1 LASNSNETKA
11 FSTLKKNERP
21 IGFFDSGI
29 GGLTVAAAFK
39 KMLANESIVYFG
51 DTAHLPYGDKS
62 PESIRHYAARITG
75 FLLEKKCKAIV
86 IACNTA
92 SAHAFKTVS
101 DVAGPDIPV
110 INVIDPVANY
120 VSRKFA
126 SGKIGV
132 IGTKGTIESRVYVKR
147 IEKLN
152 ERIKVMSC
160 ATPLLAPMIE
170 EGFFNKKISQAVID
184 SYLSKS
190 SLKGI
195 EGIILGCTHYP
206 LISKS
211 IERFYNGGVEVI
223 DGSRIVASECKKVL
237 ESKNLISPSTSK
249 DIDQFFVSD
258 FTESFEASTRFFFK
272 KTIHLKEAR
281 IW

>member
-1 LASNSNETKA
+1 M
-11 FSTLKKNERP
+11 KKNERP

-29 GGLTVAAAFK
+29 GGLTVAAAVK
-39 KMLANESIVYFG
+39 KMLPNESIIYFG

-62 PESIRHYAARITG
+62 PESIRHYAARITS
-75 FLLEKKCKAIV
+75 FLIEKKCKAIV

-101 DVAGPDIPV
+101 DVAGPNIPI
-110 INVIDPVANY
+110 INVIDPVAEY
-120 VSRKFA
+120 VADRFSD
-126 SGKIGV
+126 GKIGV

-147 IEKLN
+147 IEKIN
-152 ERIKVMSC
+152 SQIKVMSC

-170 EGFFNKKISQAVID
+170 EGFFNNKISQAVID
-184 SYLSKS
+184 SYLTKP

-195 EGIILGCTHYP
+195 KGIILGCTHYP

-211 IERFYNGGVEVI
+211 IEAFYKGSVEVI
-223 DGSRIVASECKKVL
+223 DGSKIVASECKKVL
-237 ESKNLISPSTSK
+237 ESMNLLSGSTTVSP
-249 DIDQFFVSD
+249 DQFFVSD

-272 KTIHLKEAR
+272 KKIHLKESR
-281 IW
+281 IWEV

>member
-1 LASNSNETKA
+1 
-11 FSTLKKNERP
+11 LKKNERP

-39 KMLANESIVYFG
+39 KMLPNESIVYFG

-92 SAHAFKTVS
+92 SAHAYKTVS
-101 DVAGPDIPV
+101 DVAGPEIPV
-110 INVIDPVANY
+110 INVIDPVAQFVAN
-120 VSRKFA
+120 RFG

-152 ERIKVMSC
+152 KEIKVLSC

-170 EGFFNKKISQAVID
+170 EGFFNNKISQAVID
-184 SYLSKS
+184 SYLSKP

-211 IERFYNGGVEVI
+211 IEAFYSGTVDVI
-223 DGSRIVASECKKVL
+223 DGSKIVATECKEVL
-237 ESKNLISPSTSK
+237 LSKNLISHSERPME
-249 DIDQFFVSD
+249 DQFFVSD

-272 KTIHLKEAR
+272 KKIHLKEAR